1 MSSHTTSFTP
11 AITAPD
17 PAPGDTNGLRVITT
31 TGDSTNRVDL
41 ILLGDGYTASE
52 IGSTFTAQIEDY
64 LNYLFDDSSLT
75 QPFGRYESYFNVYA
89 VDVIS
94 NQSGADNPVT
104 GTFRDTALDASYY
117 WDGVTEQ
124 LLYVSD
130 TKAQAAMNSAL
141 AGTNIGAEMRYVL
154 VNDSKYGGGG
164 GYFSVFAAGNSSAQ
178 ELGLHEIGHSFA
190 GLADE
195 YGGNAG
201 TYPGSEPS
209 QINVTTDSSGVKWA
223 EWLGY
228 NDPLLG
234 VVGAYEGGLY
244 YDHGIYRPTDDSK
257 MRSLDR
263 PFDPIAREEFVHK
276 FYEFVDPLDGYDDNA
291 GTKFNVQTLSVDV
304 IDPAVI
310 SVDWTVDGQTFVN
323 AGETF
328 SLADHGF
335 DDGSYDVTARAYDPT
350 DWVRGDRS
358 DLEQTVTWTVVNQD
372 EDGVVKEGDEGNNV
386 LRGTS
391 RDDILHGHGGDD
403 LLFGKKGAD
412 ILDGGAG
419 DDTLTGGNG
428 NDVLDGGAGND
439 LLEGGNGNDTMSG
452 GAGDD
457 GLTGGKGPD
466 LFVFNTGFSADIIN
480 DFKNNDRIQ
489 FEDGLFQ
496 NPESVLMA
504 SDQVGDDVVI
514 TFDPNNTITLL
525 GVQLSSLHADDFSIL
540 A

>member
-1 MSSHTTSFTP
+1 MSSTS
-11 AITAPD
+11 
-17 PAPGDTNGLRVITT
+17 GDTNGLRAITT

-52 IGSTFTAQIEDY
+52 IGSTFTAHIEDY
-64 LNYLFDDSSLT
+64 LNYFFDDSSLT

-94 NQSGADNPVT
+94 NESGADDPLA
-104 GTFRDTALDASYY
+104 GTFRDTALDATYNFNNVS
-117 WDGVTEQ
+117 DR

-154 VNDSKYGGGG
+154 VNDIKYGGGG

-178 ELGLHEIGHSFA
+178 EIGLHEMGHSFA

-195 YGGNAG
+195 YGGNG
-201 TYPGSEPS
+201 TYSGPEPS
-209 QINVTTDSSGVKWA
+209 QINVTTDSSGAKWA

-228 NDPLLG
+228 NDPVLG
-234 VVGAYEGGLY
+234 VVGAYEGGLQ
-244 YDHGIYRPTDDSK
+244 YDYEIYRPTDDSK

-276 FYEFVDPLDGYDDNA
+276 IYQFVDPIDGHDDNV

-304 IDPAVI
+304 IDSALI
-310 SVDWTVDGQTFVN
+310 NVDWTVNGQTFFN
-323 AGETF
+323 FGETF
-328 SLADHGF
+328 SFADHGF
-335 DDGSYDVTARAYDPT
+335 GTGSYSVTARAYDPT

-358 DLEQTVTWTVVNQD
+358 DLEEIVSWVVVNP
-372 EDGVVKEGDEGNNV
+372 DGVVKDGDEGNNV
-386 LRGTS
+386 LTGTR
-391 RDDILHGHGGDD
+391 RDDILHGHDGDD

-419 DDTLTGGNG
+419 NDILKGGNG
-428 NDVLDGGAGND
+428 H
-439 LLEGGNGNDTMSG
+439 DTMIG

-457 GLTGGKGPD
+457 ILTGGKGPD
-466 LFVFNTGFSADIIN
+466 LFVFNAGFGADIIN
-480 DFKNNDRIQ
+480 DFKSNDRIQ

-514 TFDPNNTITLL
+514 TLDPNNTITLL